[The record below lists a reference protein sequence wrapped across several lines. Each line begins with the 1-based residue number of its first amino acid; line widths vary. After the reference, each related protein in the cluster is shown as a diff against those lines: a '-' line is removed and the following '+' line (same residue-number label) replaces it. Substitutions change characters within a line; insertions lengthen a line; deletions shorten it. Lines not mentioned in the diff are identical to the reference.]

1 MITKI
6 SSLGLIALVVLLF
19 SSTIAS
25 AGGEQTNFGI
35 GLKGGIN
42 RLEGD
47 WSNPSFKP
55 AIYGQLIYNLF
66 DYLAICAEGGYAKV
80 GTKDNTAIETIL
92 IPYEGHLMFSFYPLG
107 WVNPYVILGGGGVF
121 WNYTEN
127 GQTKVDPNTGKYFKG
142 YDSFLKSGGGLEFS
156 LNRARTFY
164 FNIGATYR
172 LSFTDWLDLRKSGN
186 ENDGV
191 IDVYGGLTFYF
202 RTNARGD
209 RDNDGVPDE
218 LDLKPDIKEDAD
230 GYMDHDGKPE
240 GIPPITIP
248 RNSASND
255 EIDRQPPVVI
265 HSPVRRVE
273 SGKDIRI
280 RSDIYEDRK
289 LKVASILYR
298 PVGSDQWKVGQ
309 LLNVGG
315 TLYEGVIPGR
325 SVQKQ
330 GVEYC
335 VIAVDEA
342 ISGIG
347 YSGLPKIPNRVEV
360 LGHPKFWRI
369 IAGSAALIGWGA
381 SGYYILKKQK

>member
-1 MITKI
+1 MITRKI
-6 SSLGLIALVVLLF
+6 FLFVMITMLLAATLVL
-19 SSTIAS
+19 
-25 AGGEQTNFGI
+25 AGGEQTNFGV
-35 GLKGGIN
+35 GLKAGVN

-47 WSNPSFKP
+47 WRNPSYKP
-55 AIYGQLIYNLF
+55 AVYGQLIYNLF

-92 IPYEGHLMFSFYPLG
+92 VPYEGHLMFSFYPLG
-107 WVNPYVILGGGGVF
+107 KINPYVILGGGGVF

-142 YDSFLKSGGGLEFS
+142 YDSFVKSGGGLELS
-156 LNRARTFY
+156 LNRSKSFY

-172 LSFTDWLDLRKSGN
+172 LSLTDWFDINKSGD

-191 IDVYGGLTFYF
+191 IDVYGGLTYYF
-202 RTNARGD
+202 RTNTRGD
-209 RDNDGVPDE
+209 RDHDGVPDE
-218 LDLKPDIKEDAD
+218 LDLKPEIKEDPD

-240 GIPPITIP
+240 GIPPISVTTTIG
-248 RNSASND
+248 SSDAD
-255 EIDRQPPVVI
+255 AADQQPPVVI

-273 SGKDIRI
+273 ADQDIRI
-280 RSDIYEDRK
+280 RTDIYEDRK

-309 LLNVGG
+309 LLNVSG
-315 TLYEGVIPGR
+315 TLYEGVVPGR
-325 SVQKQ
+325 SVQSQ

-342 ISGIG
+342 ISGVG

-369 IAGSAALIGWGA
+369 LAGSAAIVGWGA